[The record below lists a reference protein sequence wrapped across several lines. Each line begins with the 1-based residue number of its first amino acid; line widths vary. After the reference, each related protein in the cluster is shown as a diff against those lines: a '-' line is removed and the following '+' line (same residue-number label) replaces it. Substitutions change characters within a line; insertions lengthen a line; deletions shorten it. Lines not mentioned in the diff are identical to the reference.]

1 MKPERFEQILERR
14 KQLMTDVL
22 SSKAKEY
29 DCQVCRYRL
38 QNFYDASLLLYPVE
52 QEGDRGARS
61 LAALSFMTKHVVSVF
76 QMVKSG
82 SGYTREQWDEKLGD
96 LINYVVLLE
105 ATLEDD
111 GRIVFE
117 AKS

>member
-14 KQLMTDVL
+14 KQLMTAVL

-29 DCQVCRYRL
+29 ASDVDRL
-38 QNFYDASLLLYPVE
+38 QILSLYASLLLYPVE

>member
-14 KQLMTDVL
+14 KQLMTAVL

-29 DCQVCRYRL
+29 ASDVDRL

-61 LAALSFMTKHVVSVF
+61 LAALLFMTKHVVSVF